1 MKRFI
6 IFSLMLAMANLTTNA
21 KVAVLPDL
29 MKPQSIIVD
38 NDQIFVVED
47 IHIFIYSLKDFKLKK
62 RIGNAGEGPKEFKK
76 NSDPILSSIQV
87 HLLPDGIFVSSTG
100 KISFFTREG
109 TFIKENRTTSPLG
122 RFVPLGKKYV
132 ALGFA
137 TEENSTYVTFNM
149 YENPVKKEKEI
160 LRFPFPL
167 QPGKKINPMI
177 LVFIEEAFTFY
188 NDNGKLFCL
197 TQHDGVVHIFDENG
211 KEIQTIAGNYPKV
224 KLTVELKDQYDRF
237 FSEDIRFKNGYKAIK
252 SRNMLE
258 FPEYLPLVRAYR
270 VSDGKVY
277 MITFN
282 QKNEKF
288 ETFIFN
294 VQGKLLKK
302 SFLPLLKPNIM
313 EIYPFTM
320 FKDKIYQLVE
330 NEEEEEWQLRI
341 TGIK

>member
-6 IFSLMLAMANLTTNA
+6 MLSLMLAMLNLAADA
-21 KVAVLPDL
+21 KAAVLPDL
-29 MKPQSIIVD
+29 MRPGSIIVD
-38 NDQIFVVED
+38 NDQMFVVED
-47 IHIFIYSLKDFKLKK
+47 VHIYIYSLKDFKLKK
-62 RIGNAGEGPKEFKK
+62 KIGKAGEGPQEFKK

-100 KISFFTREG
+100 KVSFFTREG
-109 TFIKENRTTSPLG
+109 TFIKETRTTSPLG

-132 ALGFA
+132 ALGIA
-137 TEENSTYVTFNM
+137 TEENTAYVTFNM

-160 LRFPFPL
+160 LRFPFPV
-167 QPGKKINPMI
+167 QPGKKVNPMS

-197 TQHDGVVHIFDENG
+197 TQHDGVIHIFDEDG
-211 KEIQTIAGNYPKV
+211 KEIQTIAGDYPKV
-224 KLTVELKDQYDRF
+224 KLTGELKDQYDRF
-237 FSEDIRFKNGYKAIK
+237 FSEDIRFKNGYKIIK
-252 SRNMLE
+252 ARNMIE

-282 QKNEKF
+282 QKNETF

-294 VQGKLLKK
+294 AQGKLLKK
-302 SFLPLLKPNIM
+302 SFLPLAKPNIM
-313 EIYPFTM
+313 EIYPFTIY
-320 FKDKIYQLVE
+320 KDKIYQLVE
-330 NEEEEEWQLRI
+330 NEEEEEWQLHI